1 MNRFFLNKNRLLWCI
16 GATFYCGVIIFVM
29 ITLVSYNPTD
39 SSWLY
44 VSTDPEVVSNYGG
57 FLGAQLAA
65 YLFYLLGGA
74 SFLLF
79 IPLIILGWIIFV
91 KKTIQHD
98 WERLCASLY
107 IVFVGAALLATY
119 YIDCAVSPYPGGLLG
134 LRGAQILLHYFDP
147 LGRIL
152 FLYSTLCASII
163 LIFQWLFMC
172 VVQLGMYAT
181 VQLYLLMKKYRV
193 AHIIAR
199 VIGKC
204 AYVLSVRFPIV
215 VTQFVVSLL
224 NGTVFDTAGM
234 LHPEDEYT
242 FADDN
247 DFSRSSELWQDN
259 TFEGSH
265 VTDSYN
271 YNDIKINYAI
281 VSLSSSAPRYP
292 STGSLLRP
300 ILRSKLRRTRQGFV
314 GQAGRAQE
322 NEIRKLKNEIVY
334 LVISLPPQILLQK
347 NHVQS
352 EHKHT
357 NSTPAHTIKKSKTT
371 PTLTKKAPQYA
382 LPHMDIFIAEKHSQD
397 DRNIEKELQERAQVL
412 QDKLKRFGVNG
423 EVVAIKRGP
432 VVTVFEYQP
441 DIDTKLSKIIV
452 LEDDLAMALQAMSI
466 RIIAPI
472 PGRSVVGFEVSNTT
486 RHDVLFSQITRSPA
500 YTQFSGSLPLVLGKD
515 TIGDAVVVD
524 LARMPHLLIAGST
537 GSGKSVALNAV
548 LISLLCKLSPDE
560 LKLILIDP
568 KRLEFAAFTDIAH
581 LLFPIVT
588 SPVYAAPVLRWVVQE
603 MEERYENMAQ
613 CGARNINDYNERI
626 RIQDERDK
634 ESKPFPYIVVV
645 IDELADLMI
654 TAGRDIEDLIT
665 RITQMARAA
674 GIHMIVATQRPS
686 VDVITGLIKANFP
699 SRISFR
705 VASRIDSRTILDTM
719 GADRLLGRGD
729 MLFLDAATSQLKRV
743 HGAYVSD
750 KEIEQVAD
758 HIRAQKKVEYLDM
771 QQVTALQ
778 GQDMATIDD
787 VLYKDVRE
795 FLGEIDEVSISLLQR
810 KFRIGYNRSARIIEM
825 LEAQGLI
832 MPQDGGKT
840 RKVIR

>member
-1 MNRFFLNKNRLLWCI
+1 MNIFFLDKNRLIWLL
-16 GATFYCGVIIFVM
+16 GATFYGGIIIFLM
-29 ITLVSYNPTD
+29 ISLFSYNPTD
-39 SSWLY
+39 SSWFY
-44 VSTDPEVVSNYGG
+44 ISSSGG
-57 FLGAQLAA
+57 SVFNCGGYFGAQLAA
-65 YLFYLLGGA
+65 LLFYFFGGA
-74 SFLLF
+74 SFLLA
-79 IPLIILGWIIFV
+79 IPLIVFGLIIFT
-91 KKTIQHD
+91 KKTFRTD
-98 WERLCASLY
+98 WERLCAALY
-107 IVFVGAALLATY
+107 IMCVGAALLTTY
-119 YIDCAVSPYPGGLLG
+119 SMDVAVSPYPGGLLG
-134 LRGAQILLHYFDP
+134 LRFAQLLLNYFDAI
-147 LGRIL
+147 GRAL
-152 FLYSTLCASII
+152 FLYGSLCASLII
-163 LIFQWLFMC
+163 VCRWSFMFAVQQGMRMVQHIYVLMRKYHVVSKTVYAIGVCARALFVRLPII
-172 VVQLGMYAT
+172 VVQ
-181 VQLYLLMKKYRV
+181 
-193 AHIIAR
+193 
-199 VIGKC
+199 
-204 AYVLSVRFPIV
+204 
-215 VTQFVVSLL
+215 FVMSLL
-224 NGTVFDTAGM
+224 NGTAFHETGLM
-234 LHPEDEYT
+234 HPEDDDSDEYT
-242 FADDN
+242 ETFDHSEWGAASQDIAYDN
-247 DFSRSSELWQDN
+247 NDVIKVNYIILSLFSGARPERV
-259 TFEGSH
+259 EGYLR
-265 VTDSYN
+265 VP
-271 YNDIKINYAI
+271 KIDAPI
-281 VSLSSSAPRYP
+281 ISLSQKRFATVPHVYHKPVSVPLPTQKTEKPYFAPPSHKASEDFRKASS
-292 STGSLLRP
+292 
-300 ILRSKLRRTRQGFV
+300 V
-314 GQAGRAQE
+314 
-322 NEIRKLKNEIVY
+322 
-334 LVISLPPQILLQK
+334 
-347 NHVQS
+347 
-352 EHKHT
+352 
-357 NSTPAHTIKKSKTT
+357 
-371 PTLTKKAPQYA
+371 LTKQAPQYA
-382 LPHMDIFIAEKHSQD
+382 LPHMDIFIAEKHVE
-397 DRNIEKELQERAQVL
+397 DRNVEKELQERAQVL

-423 EVVAIKRGP
+423 QVVAIKRGP

-603 MEERYENMAQ
+603 MEDRYEKMAE
-613 CGARNINDYNERI
+613 CGARNISDYNQRVSVA
-626 RIQDERDK
+626 QNSNKSDE
-634 ESKPFPYIVVV
+634 ELKPFPFIVVV

-729 MLFLDAATSQLKRV
+729 MLFLDAATSQLRRV

-750 KEIEQVAD
+750 TEIEQVAD
-758 HIRAQKKVEYLDM
+758 HIRAQRKVEYLDM
-771 QQVTALQ
+771 QQVTVLQ
-778 GQDMATIDD
+778 GQDAATIDD

-810 KFRIGYNRSARIIEM
+810 RFRIGYNRSARIIEM

>member
-1 MNRFFLNKNRLLWCI
+1 MNIFFLDKNRVMRCI
-16 GATFYCGVIIFVM
+16 GIILYGVIIIFVM
-29 ITLVSYNPTD
+29 ISLVSYNPTD

-44 VSTDPEVVSNYGG
+44 ISTEPGAISNYGG

-65 YLFYLLGGA
+65 FLFYMLGGA
-74 SFLLF
+74 SFLLL
-79 IPLIILGWIIFV
+79 IPLLTLGWIVFI
-91 KKTIQHD
+91 KKTIKNS
-98 WERLCASLY
+98 WERLCASFY
-107 IVFVGAALLATY
+107 IVSVGAALLATY
-119 YIDCAVSPYPGGLLG
+119 YIDCAASPYPGGLLG
-134 LRGAQILLHYFDP
+134 LRFAQLLVHYFDP
-147 LGRIL
+147 IGRML
-152 FLYSTLCASII
+152 FLYGSLCAS
-163 LIFQWLFMC
+163 LIMLFRWSFMFM
-172 VVQLGMYAT
+172 VQHGIYAMA
-181 VQLYLLMKKYRV
+181 QLYLLMKKYRV
-193 AHIIAR
+193 VSKTAYALGMCAHAIF
-199 VIGKC
+199 
-204 AYVLSVRFPIV
+204 VRFPIM
-215 VTQFVVSLL
+215 VTQFIISLL
-224 NGTVFDTAGM
+224 NGTAFHEAG
-234 LHPEDEYT
+234 LIHPEYEYDFT
-242 FADDN
+242 QNEQNQKLIEEFDDIADVH
-247 DFSRSSELWQDN
+247 QQQ
-259 TFEGSH
+259 
-265 VTDSYN
+265 V
-271 YNDIKINYAI
+271 DIIYVN
-281 VSLSSSAPRYP
+281 
-292 STGSLLRP
+292 
-300 ILRSKLRRTRQGFV
+300 
-314 GQAGRAQE
+314 
-322 NEIRKLKNEIVY
+322 Y
-334 LVISLPPQILLQK
+334 LVMTLQK
-347 NHVQS
+347 HDVAGVLKADIAPVTLLLPKMFPPKKHIHS
-352 EHKHT
+352 KKTDASILAHKIET
-357 NSTPAHTIKKSKTT
+357 TSFAKGGVYPELVEGKDRQTSTSTLIKQ
-371 PTLTKKAPQYA
+371 APHYA

-397 DRNIEKELQERAQVL
+397 DHNIEKELQERAQVL

-486 RHDVLFSQITRSPA
+486 RHDVLFSQITRSAA

-548 LISLLCKLSPDE
+548 LISLLCKLSPDD

-568 KRLEFAAFTDIAH
+568 KRLEFAAFTDIPH

-603 MEERYENMAQ
+603 MEDRYEKMAQ
-613 CGARNINDYNERI
+613 CGARNISDYNSRI
-626 RIQDERDK
+626 IASEN
-634 ESKPFPYIVVV
+634 SKALPYIVVV

-729 MLFLDAATSQLKRV
+729 MLFLDASTSQLKRV

-758 HIRAQKKVEYLDM
+758 HIRQQRKVEYLDM
-771 QQVTALQ
+771 QQVTGLQ
-778 GQDMATIDD
+778 GQDGATIDD

-795 FLGEIDEVSISLLQR
+795 FLDEIDEVSISLLQR

>member
-1 MNRFFLNKNRLLWCI
+1 MDRFFLDKNKLIWVM
-16 GATFYCGVIIFVM
+16 GTPFYAGVVIFLM
-29 ITLVSYNPTD
+29 ISLFSYNPFD
-39 SSWLY
+39 SSWFY
-44 VSTDPEVVSNYGG
+44 VVSSGGTISNYGG
-57 FLGAQLAA
+57 FFGAQLAA
-65 YLFYLLGGA
+65 FLFYFFGGA
-74 SFLLF
+74 SFLLL
-79 IPLIILGWIIFV
+79 IPLIIFGWLAFV
-91 KKTIQHD
+91 KKSFNHD
-98 WERLCASLY
+98 WERLCAAVY
-107 IVFVGAALLATY
+107 MVFAGAALLATCSM
-119 YIDCAVSPYPGGLLG
+119 DFAVSPYPGGLLG
-134 LRGAQILLHYFDP
+134 LRFAQILVKWFDP

-152 FLYSTLCASII
+152 FLYSTLCASLII
-163 LIFQWLFMC
+163 VCRWSFMFI
-172 VVQLGMYAT
+172 VQHALYRG
-181 VQLYLLMKKYRV
+181 VQLYQLMKKYQVVRKTGYAV
-193 AHIIAR
+193 G
-199 VIGKC
+199 VT
-204 AYVLSVRFPIV
+204 AYAIFVKFPII
-215 VTQFVVSLL
+215 VTQFILSLL
-224 NGTVFDTAGM
+224 NGTAFHDTGLM
-234 LHPEDEYT
+234 HPEDEFDGDHDDS
-242 FADDN
+242 FAY
-247 DFSRSSELWQDN
+247 LQ
-259 TFEGSH
+259 FEGSH
-265 VTDSYN
+265 VVEQQEVEDVKLN
-271 YNDIKINYAI
+271 YIVASLKKHEGIGFLKLDITPIL
-281 VSLSSSAPRYP
+281 VSLAEERVAAAVHTYHKPAPIQPRTP
-292 STGSLLRP
+292 
-300 ILRSKLRRTRQGFV
+300 KL
-314 GQAGRAQE
+314 E
-322 NEIRKLKNEIVY
+322 K
-334 LVISLPPQILLQK
+334 QK
-347 NHVQS
+347 NV
-352 EHKHT
+352 
-357 NSTPAHTIKKSKTT
+357 STLS
-371 PTLTKKAPQYA
+371 KKAPQYA
-382 LPHMDIFIAEKHSQD
+382 LPHMDIFIAEKYVE
-397 DRNIEKELQERAQVL
+397 DRNVEKELQERAQVL

-486 RHDVLFSQITRSPA
+486 RHDVLFSQITRSSA
-500 YTQFSGSLPLVLGKD
+500 YTEFTGNLPLVLGKD

-603 MEERYENMAQ
+603 MEDRYEKMAQ
-613 CGARNINDYNERI
+613 SGARNITDYNERVLSSVQATKNMQQNE
-626 RIQDERDK
+626 QDEQLQ
-634 ESKPFPYIVVV
+634 PLPYIVVV
-645 IDELADLMI
+645 IDELADLML

-729 MLFLDAATSQLKRV
+729 MLFLDAATSQLRRV

-758 HIRAQKKVEYLDM
+758 HIRAQRKVEYLDM
-771 QQVTALQ
+771 HQVTAFQ
-778 GQDMATIDD
+778 GQDAATIDD

-825 LEAQGLI
+825 LESQGLI
-832 MPQDGGKT
+832 MPQDGSKT

>member
-1 MNRFFLNKNRLLWCI
+1 MDRFFLDKKRLIWLI
-16 GATFYCGVIIFVM
+16 SATVYGGVIIFVM
-29 ITLVSYNPTD
+29 VSFLSYSPTD
-39 SSWLY
+39 SSLLY
-44 VSTDPEVVSNYGG
+44 ISSDDATVSNCGG
-57 FLGAQLAA
+57 SFGAHLAA
-65 YLFYLLGGA
+65 LLFYFFGGA
-74 SFLLF
+74 SFLLI
-79 IPLIILGWIIFV
+79 IPLIVLGLIVFG
-91 KKTIQHD
+91 KKSLRTD
-98 WERLCASLY
+98 WERLCAALY
-107 IVFVGAALLATY
+107 IMCVGSALLTTY
-119 YIDCAVSPYPGGLLG
+119 SMDFAVSPYPGGLVG
-134 LRGAQILLHYFDP
+134 LRFAQLLLHYFDSI
-147 LGRIL
+147 GRML
-152 FLYSTLCASII
+152 FLYGSACASVII
-163 LIFQWLFMC
+163 LCRWSFMFA
-172 VVQLGMYAT
+172 VQYSMYIM
-181 VQLYLLMKKYRV
+181 QHIYLLIKKYRV
-193 AHIIAR
+193 VNKVAHA
-199 VIGKC
+199 IGVC
-204 AYVLSVRFPIV
+204 AYALFIRFPIV
-215 VTQFVVSLL
+215 VIQFIISLL
-224 NGTVFDTAGM
+224 NGTAFHETGLM
-234 LHPEDEYT
+234 HPEDEDSDNY
-242 FADDN
+242 ADVFEHSEWNAVEAHSVAYDN
-247 DFSRSSELWQDN
+247 NDVIRVDYLVLSARRYSSTSSERALKKQV
-259 TFEGSH
+259 TF
-265 VTDSYN
+265 V
-271 YNDIKINYAI
+271 
-281 VSLSSSAPRYP
+281 
-292 STGSLLRP
+292 
-300 ILRSKLRRTRQGFV
+300 IL
-314 GQAGRAQE
+314 
-322 NEIRKLKNEIVY
+322 
-334 LVISLPPQILLQK
+334 SLPSKKPL
-347 NHVQS
+347 
-352 EHKHT
+352 
-357 NSTPAHTIKKSKTT
+357 IKKHMYEMPKASIPAQKVEKVK
-371 PTLTKKAPQYA
+371 PSPVLTKQAPHYA
-382 LPHMDIFIAEKHSQD
+382 LPHTDIFIAEKHVE
-397 DRNIEKELQERAQVL
+397 DRNVEKELQERAQVL

-603 MEERYENMAQ
+603 MEDRYEKMAE
-613 CGARNINDYNERI
+613 CGARNISDYNQRVEAA
-626 RIQDERDK
+626 QNLNKSDEAL
-634 ESKPFPYIVVV
+634 KPFPYIVVV
-645 IDELADLMI
+645 IDELADLML

-729 MLFLDAATSQLKRV
+729 MLFLDAATSQLRRV

-758 HIRAQKKVEYLDM
+758 HIRAQRKVEYLDM
-771 QQVTALQ
+771 QQVTVLQ
-778 GQDMATIDD
+778 GQDAGTIDD

-810 KFRIGYNRSARIIEM
+810 KFRIGYNRSARIIEI
-825 LEAQGLI
+825 LESQGLI
-832 MPQDGGKT
+832 MPQDGSKT

>member
-1 MNRFFLNKNRLLWCI
+1 MNRFFFEKNKMFWYGGLL
-16 GATFYCGVIIFVM
+16 FYAVFVSFLL
-29 ITLVSYNPTD
+29 ISLVSYNPTD
-39 SSWLY
+39 SSWLC
-44 VSTDPEVVSNYGG
+44 VSSDVGTTSNCAG
-57 FLGAQLAA
+57 FFGAHLAA
-65 YLFYLLGGA
+65 LLFYFFGGA
-74 SFLLF
+74 SFLLL
-79 IPLIILGWIIFV
+79 IPLLMLGLFFFTHT
-91 KKTIQHD
+91 TIRHN
-98 WERLCASLY
+98 WEQLCAALY
-107 IVFVGAALLATY
+107 LMFAGAALLAAY
-119 YIDCAVSPYPGGLLG
+119 SMDCMFSPYPGGLIG
-134 LRGAQILLHYFDP
+134 LRCAQLLLYYFDP
-147 LGRIL
+147 IGRML
-152 FLYSTLCASII
+152 FLYLSSCASVII
-163 LIFQWLFMC
+163 LFRWSFMFMVQYGIKAVTTIYVLAKKYHVVSKTAYAIGTCARTIFITFPVI
-172 VVQLGMYAT
+172 VVQ
-181 VQLYLLMKKYRV
+181 
-193 AHIIAR
+193 
-199 VIGKC
+199 
-204 AYVLSVRFPIV
+204 
-215 VTQFVVSLL
+215 FVMSLL
-224 NGTVFDTAGM
+224 NGTAFDETGM
-234 LHPEDEYT
+234 LHPEEEALADEQVHEEFYD
-242 FADDN
+242 AAQQHEDYYQEQHQVDEIQV
-247 DFSRSSELWQDN
+247 DFSILSLQKHDN
-259 TFEGSH
+259 HG
-265 VTDSYN
+265 VLKA
-271 YNDIKINYAI
+271 DIKPITLLLTRKI
-281 VSLSSSAPRYP
+281 SPVIIEKPIEIQKPIQKSDPSSFV
-292 STGSLLRP
+292 TLRQA
-300 ILRSKLRRTRQGFV
+300 QGE
-314 GQAGRAQE
+314 RME
-322 NEIRKLKNEIVY
+322 NK
-334 LVISLPPQILLQK
+334 
-347 NHVQS
+347 
-352 EHKHT
+352 
-357 NSTPAHTIKKSKTT
+357 
-371 PTLTKKAPQYA
+371 PTLIKQTPQYA
-382 LPHMDIFIAEKHSQD
+382 LPKMDIFIAEKHVQD
-397 DRNIEKELQERAQVL
+397 YNIEKELQERAQVL

-486 RHDVLFSQITRSPA
+486 RHDVLFSQITRSSA

-524 LARMPHLLIAGST
+524 LAKMPHLLIAGST

-548 LISLLCKLSPDE
+548 LISLLCKLSPDD

-603 MEERYENMAQ
+603 MEDRYEKMAQ
-613 CGARNINDYNERI
+613 SGARNITDYNKRLMAQENSSQR
-626 RIQDERDK
+626 DEVL
-634 ESKPFPYIVVV
+634 KPLPYIVVV
-645 IDELADLMI
+645 IDELADLML

-729 MLFLDAATSQLKRV
+729 MLFLDAATSTLRRV

-750 KEIEQVAD
+750 QEIEQVAD
-758 HIRAQKKVEYLDM
+758 HIRQQRKVEYLDM
-771 QQVTALQ
+771 HQVTALQ
-778 GQDMATIDD
+778 GQDTTIDD
-787 VLYKDVRE
+787 VLYKDVRD

-810 KFRIGYNRSARIIEM
+810 KFRIGYNRSARLIEM